1 MKQFKKCVNFD
12 EKGQFVSEAL
22 LEGALGICGKGIERE
37 IYNLLLYTR
46 MDLKTFGSADFA
58 KIDLVFDPFFN
69 NVIST
74 KGR

>member
-37 IYNLLLYTR
+37 IYNLLHTIQG
-46 MDLKTFGSADFA
+46 DPKGSERFCEA
-58 KIDLVFDPFFN
+58 V
-69 NVIST
+69 
-74 KGR
+74 